1 MVSGHPQTVGTLR
14 PWGSFSLPLPGP
26 LPVTPANRSRPT
38 REVGFSGDSGLAP
51 LGVPGARASLP
62 GPGARSPQAQGH
74 MVVTSEG
81 LAPTRMRVRGD
92 RARVSTSIFSSN

>member
-51 LGVPGARASLP
+51 LGARHSLPSGTGARGGDLRGS
-62 GPGARSPQAQGH
+62 GPHTHAGQG
-74 MVVTSEG
+74 
-81 LAPTRMRVRGD
+81 
-92 RARVSTSIFSSN
+92 